1 MNVATL
7 IADVAALKW
16 QGHKGLFGRNDR
28 WTHPC
33 LPGVTVRHCGHPT
46 ALRPYYVT
54 TTDEAGDIAAP
65 LREGTRGRTFP
76 RLDAAQAAVF
86 EALKEAQAS

>member
-1 MNVATL
+1 MTVATL
-7 IADVAALKW
+7 IDDVASVKW

-54 TTDEAGDIAAP
+54 CTDEAGEISAP
-65 LREGTRGRTFP
+65 LREGTFGRTFP
-76 RLDAAQAAVF
+76 RLAVAQAAVI
-86 EALKEAQAS
+86 EALREAA